1 MPFKSEAQRRLF
13 HAKAARGEI
22 SKATVHEWEHATKNK
37 KSLPKHVEKHAIEA
51 LGPFRGAAPQPTFKE
66 QAGRVAARLLRAAPA
81 PIQRGVVGYGVDRA
95 TAHLS
100 SPKGQAQMAQLPQE
114 QLAANQGTL
123 ARAATFSERPIP
135 LFHQLKAYDQGSQA
149 ALSAFNAPRPKKTL
163 EQFYKGADAQPPLP
177 TRAATGTAQGLSSLV
192 LNLAMA
198 PKGDKLRQGMIGGVS
213 DALGGGIGGPWGMGA
228 SMLTNMALQGLT
240 APKQHHPQVD
250 PRLIDYDAPKMA
262 DHADDRLKER
272 INADFPPDVLAQL
285 RSQAIKLDVSPG
297 RYYLP
302 MKDASGNTAAV
313 AAFKTVGKDNK
324 LVLATVLKPKGK
336 PPPGTSLSHLMKQP
350 TAPS

>member
-37 KSLPKHVEKHAIEA
+37 KSLPQHVKKAYD
-51 LGPFRGAAPQPTFKE
+51 RGAA
-66 QAGRVAARLLRAAPA
+66 
-81 PIQRGVVGYGVDRA
+81 
-95 TAHLS
+95 
-100 SPKGQAQMAQLPQE
+100 
-114 QLAANQGTL
+114 
-123 ARAATFSERPIP
+123 
-135 LFHQLKAYDQGSQA
+135 A
-149 ALSAFNAPRPKKTL
+149 ALAVFSKK
-163 EQFYKGADAQPPLP
+163 ADAEPPMP
-177 TRAATGTAQGLSSLV
+177 TRAASGTTQGLSSMA
-192 LNLAMA
+192 LNMMMA
-198 PKGDKLRQGMIGGVS
+198 PKGDKLRQGLIGGVS
-213 DALGGGIGGPWGMGA
+213 DTLGGYLGGYKGMGA

-250 PRLIDYDAPKMA
+250 PRFIDYDAPKMA